1 MLDVATLTTLAQAR
15 LEDADVLVA
24 AQRFDGASYIC
35 GYAIEIAL
43 KARICKALSWA
54 GYPSTR
60 AEFQNFQ
67 TFKTHDLD
75 VLLHLSGVESP
86 VKTQFLADWSVV
98 ATWNPEARYEPVG
111 KVAQAD
117 AQKML
122 ASVRVLLGIL

>member
-24 AQRFDGASYIC
+24 AQRFDGAIYIC

-43 KARICKALSWA
+43 KARICKTLGWA
-54 GYPSTR
+54 GYPSIR

-75 VLLHLSGVESP
+75 VLLHLSGVESQ

-98 ATWNPEARYEPVG
+98 ATWNPEARYEPAG
-111 KVAQAD
+111 KVMQAD
-117 AQKML
+117 AQQML